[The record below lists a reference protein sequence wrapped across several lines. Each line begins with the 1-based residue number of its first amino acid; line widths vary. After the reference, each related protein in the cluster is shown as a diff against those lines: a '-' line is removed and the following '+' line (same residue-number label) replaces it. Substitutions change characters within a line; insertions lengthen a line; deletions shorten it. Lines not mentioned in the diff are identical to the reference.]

1 MRLATILLEIL
12 RRAAFSRIEMF
23 QPVVID
29 QRLEDHIS
37 EMLRLF
43 SIFALVAVV
52 GSITNGA
59 SFN

>member
-43 SIFALVAVV
+43 SLVAVV
-52 GSITNGA
+52 GSIKNGA
-59 SFN
+59 SFK